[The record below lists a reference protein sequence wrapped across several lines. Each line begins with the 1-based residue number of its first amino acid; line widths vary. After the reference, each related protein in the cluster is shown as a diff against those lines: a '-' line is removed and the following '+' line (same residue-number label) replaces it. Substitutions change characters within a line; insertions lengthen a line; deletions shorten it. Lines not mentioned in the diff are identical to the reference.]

1 MHYKNFF
8 YFLCFF
14 FVMFISACSDEPENP
29 ENSSE
34 NNFSGRRG
42 FFIINEGLFQQAN
55 ASIDFY
61 DLDTK
66 EVLHDIFFT
75 ANQRPLGDVA
85 QSMNKIGNKIWIVV
99 NNSGKIEI
107 VKSKNF
113 KSIMTLTGFTSP
125 RYLLF
130 HTNGKAYL
138 SDLYKESLY
147 VIDTLTGQTI
157 KEISTS
163 KSCEYLIEAGNYIFA
178 LNWSSL
184 NDSLNNTVTIIDALS
199 DSAIKSVILTKEPN
213 SAAIDKNGNIWILCS
228 GGFFYEE
235 TPALYCMNPQG
246 EILKKLEFFGNQPYP
261 TRLCINPSR
270 DTLFYLNKDVY
281 RMGIAD
287 DDLPSLPFIQANNRS
302 LYGLDAGN
310 YILLSDP
317 LDYQQNGNIYVYS
330 RSGQLLSTFRAGM
343 IPSGFLWNE

>member
-1 MHYKNFF
+1 MLYKKFF
-8 YFLCFF
+8 YFFCFSL
-14 FVMFISACSDEPENP
+14 VMFISACSNEPENP
-29 ENSSE
+29 ENTSE

-42 FFIINEGLFQQAN
+42 FFIINEGLFQQGN

-66 EVLHDIFFT
+66 EVIHDVFFT

-85 QSMNKIGNKIWIVV
+85 QSLNKVGNKIWIVV

-113 KSIMTLTGFTSP
+113 ESIMTLTGFASP

-130 HTNGKAYL
+130 HKNGKAYL

-157 KEISTS
+157 KEISTG
-163 KSCEYLIEAGNYIFA
+163 KSCEYLIEAGSHIFA

-184 NDSLNNTVTIIDALS
+184 NDSLNNTLTIIDGLA
-199 DSAIKSVILTKEPN
+199 DSVVKSVILTKEPN
-213 SAAIDKNGNIWILCS
+213 SAAIDKNGHIWILCS
-228 GGFFYEE
+228 GGFFFEE

-246 EILKKLEFFGNQPYP
+246 EILKKFEF
-261 TRLCINPSR
+261 
-270 DTLFYLNKDVY
+270 
-281 RMGIAD
+281 
-287 DDLPSLPFIQANNRS
+287 
-302 LYGLDAGN
+302 
-310 YILLSDP
+310 
-317 LDYQQNGNIYVYS
+317 
-330 RSGQLLSTFRAGM
+330 
-343 IPSGFLWNE
+343 